1 MKLQQLPKPLKQLS
15 LSSASQSTCEPLQSC
30 QCGTLFS
37 TLCDTNEL
45 YEDSTEFALID
56 EKRLLTCK
64 INDSLEYL
72 KKSCKCIDKL
82 GCKLQVIEQ
91 NIGIVKNNTK
101 NILHNIVKLAK

>member
-1 MKLQQLPKPLKQLS
+1 MKHLLPKPLSQLS
-15 LSSASQSTCEPLQSC
+15 LSSRSQSACEPLLSF
-30 QCGTLFS
+30 QCGPMLS

-64 INDSLEYL
+64 INDSLESL
-72 KKSCKCIDKL
+72 KRSCKCIDKL

-91 NIGIVKNNTK
+91 NIGIAKKNVK
-101 NILHNIVKLAK
+101 NILHNIVMLAK